1 MSGGSFCGGWAG
13 SAESDRLCGRG
24 MEEAD
29 GRSFWG
35 CLFWWGHWGRVV
47 WAVELVSELWA
58 WVVVDGVAGER
69 RAPGW
74 GCVVRV
80 G

>member
-1 MSGGSFCGGWAG
+1 M
-13 SAESDRLCGRG
+13 
-24 MEEAD
+24 
-29 GRSFWG
+29 
-35 CLFWWGHWGRVV
+35 FWWGHWEQVV
-47 WAVELVSELWA
+47 WALGLVSELWA
-58 WVVVDGVAGER
+58 WVVVDGAAGER